1 MRRRLPTLPVFL
13 AALLPLALLTPYLA
27 LFFRSMIRTPSVRHF
42 VVLLYLWQTQVA
54 GLFAIV
60 AALIGAAVVLRQ
72 ISEIHL
78 SEERKMAARARA
90 LRAVLVLSL
99 MELYDYSTECLQIL
113 ADLQQRAWPL
123 PIKFLDP
130 NSVTFPPLPTD
141 LINRLTDLIENT
153 GAEHA
158 RPFVMLMQCLQTH
171 HGRIRDIQRRAKE
184 SPLINV
190 ELHEIEIR
198 LIDAAELRAR
208 CDRLLIYARQ
218 DTSTAPDAVSAEDV
232 KNSLVL
238 FHRQIQDI
246 SELKKQIDRKAAFD
260 SSWPKN

>member
-1 MRRRLPTLPVFL
+1 MRSRLPTLPVL
-13 AALLPLALLTPYLA
+13 TALLSLAFLTPYLA
-27 LFFRSMIRTPSVRHF
+27 LFLRSMIRTPSLRHF
-42 VVLLYLWQTQVA
+42 VVLLSLWQTQVT

-60 AALIGAAVVLRQ
+60 AALIGAAVVLQ
-72 ISEIHL
+72 QTAEIRK

-113 ADLQQRAWPL
+113 ADLQRRAWPL

-130 NSVTFPPLPTD
+130 DSVTFPPLPTD

-153 GAEHA
+153 SAEHA
-158 RPFVMLMQCLQTH
+158 RPFVLLMQCLQTH
-171 HGRIRDIQRRAKE
+171 HGRIRDIQRRAE
-184 SPLINV
+184 GNPLINL
-190 ELHEIEIR
+190 ELHEVEIR

-218 DTSTAPDAVSAEDV
+218 DTSAAPNVVLAEDV

-246 SELKKQIDRKAAFD
+246 SELRKQIDRKAAFD
-260 SSWPKN
+260 SGWPRN